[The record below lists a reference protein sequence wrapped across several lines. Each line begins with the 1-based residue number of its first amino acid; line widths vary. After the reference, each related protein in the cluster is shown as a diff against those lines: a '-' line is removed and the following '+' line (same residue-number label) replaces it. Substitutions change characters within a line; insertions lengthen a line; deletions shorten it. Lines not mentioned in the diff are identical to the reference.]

1 MRWAKRPKTTPS
13 PDGENRSTWTCHY
26 SRSKKISSPVRLALI
41 YDYEASKTCIDS
53 QESRP
58 VLSCQL
64 SPRCHMTMSHDR
76 ARNTRCHMI
85 VSHDRARNTRCHM
98 IVSHDHARNTRYW
111 KTTMKMRKPFPIC
124 LGGSEATLSPSVPKV
139 RGSNPDQVGSFTK

>member
-1 MRWAKRPKTTPS
+1 MITSEHDDENHS
-13 PDGENRSTWTCHY
+13 PWTCHQ

-85 VSHDRARNTRCHM
+85 VSHD
-98 IVSHDHARNTRYW
+98 HARNTRYW

-124 LGGSEATLSPSVPKV
+124 LGGSEATFSPSVPKV